1 MCDAIKDGDLGLYK
15 LSLKIFPLDH
25 FLKLKGSVIST
36 TSHLTFNA
44 KLRSKQQGFLCCG
57 TFVSLPKDSI
67 SNINIKGLTKETS
80 NDKNIFITALSR
92 GEIRPGINEEALQEN
107 SAKELTDAASELNK
121 DKD

>member
-1 MCDAIKDGDLGLYK
+1 M
-15 LSLKIFPLDH
+15 
-25 FLKLKGSVIST
+25 IST

-44 KLRSKQQGFLCCG
+44 KLNLNNKDFSARG

-121 DKD
+121 DKDQKGPEAFEKSSQDL